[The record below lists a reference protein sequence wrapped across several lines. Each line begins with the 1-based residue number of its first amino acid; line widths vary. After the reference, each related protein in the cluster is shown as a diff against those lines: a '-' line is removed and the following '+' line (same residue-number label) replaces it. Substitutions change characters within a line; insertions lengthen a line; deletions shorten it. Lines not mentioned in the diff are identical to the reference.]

1 MPEPSTPSA
10 AFSCNDTGPFHHV
23 FPEPSTADVDVP
35 GTTVPEIVGFCLSIL
50 NENGPTGVQFPSRSH
65 TLRVAV
71 NAFDDCVP
79 AANDVT
85 SENDASAGFA
95 NPTPASVTVQLTD

>member
-1 MPEPSTPSA
+1 M
-10 AFSCNDTGPFHHV
+10 

-50 NENGPTGVQFPSRSH
+50 NENGPTIVQLPSRSH
-65 TLRVAV
+65 TLRDAV
-71 NAFDDCVP
+71 DAFADCVP
-79 AANDVT
+79 AANDVA
-85 SENDASAGFA
+85 SENEPSAAFA